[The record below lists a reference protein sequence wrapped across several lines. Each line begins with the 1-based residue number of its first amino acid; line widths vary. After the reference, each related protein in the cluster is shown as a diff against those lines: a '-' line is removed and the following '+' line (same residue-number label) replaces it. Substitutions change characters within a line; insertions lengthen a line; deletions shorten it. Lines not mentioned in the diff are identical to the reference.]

1 MYALFTALMVVEAVI
16 CLALIASVVL
26 QSSKSAGMGGSI
38 GGGAEA
44 IFGGK
49 KKGVDEML
57 AKLTMGLAV
66 VFAIVTMVL
75 VKLSQ

>member
-16 CLALIASVVL
+16 CLALIASVVM

-57 AKLTMGLAV
+57 AKATMVLAV
-66 VFAIVTMVL
+66 IFAIVTMVL

>member
-1 MYALFTALMVVEAVI
+1 MVVEAVI